1 MIQRREFL
9 AGGIASAALLP
20 SLGFSQNT
28 GRRLPMISSV
38 SMLGGTREASEPEKL
53 TSRRAK
59 NGHECKISPD
69 YLSI

>member
-38 SMLGGTREASEPEKL
+38 SMLGGTREASEPEK
-53 TSRRAK
+53 
-59 NGHECKISPD
+59 
-69 YLSI
+69 